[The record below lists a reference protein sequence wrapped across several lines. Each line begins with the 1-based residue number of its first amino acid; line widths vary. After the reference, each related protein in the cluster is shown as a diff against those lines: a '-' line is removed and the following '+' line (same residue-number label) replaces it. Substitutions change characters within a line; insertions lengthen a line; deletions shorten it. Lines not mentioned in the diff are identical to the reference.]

1 MTIAVDLGRK
11 ATKTNKDTIT
21 NIEVIR
27 QNVFSHARVMVI
39 GVSSD
44 LKKGICTY
52 AILKHLY
59 IAKISCAGPNVSE
72 ISLLC

>member
-1 MTIAVDLGRK
+1 M
-11 ATKTNKDTIT
+11 
-21 NIEVIR
+21 
-27 QNVFSHARVMVI
+27 FSHAKVMVI

-59 IAKISCAGPNVSE
+59 IAKISCAGPNVSVYHYCVKV
-72 ISLLC
+72 ISMYFYISDGEGFS

>member
-1 MTIAVDLGRK
+1 M
-11 ATKTNKDTIT
+11 
-21 NIEVIR
+21 
-27 QNVFSHARVMVI
+27 FSHARVMVI

-59 IAKISCAGPNVSE
+59 TAKISCGGSNVSE
-72 ISLLC
+72 VS

>member
-1 MTIAVDLGRK
+1 M
-11 ATKTNKDTIT
+11 
-21 NIEVIR
+21 
-27 QNVFSHARVMVI
+27 FSHARVMVI

-44 LKKGICTY
+44 LKKDICSY

>member
-1 MTIAVDLGRK
+1 M
-11 ATKTNKDTIT
+11 
-21 NIEVIR
+21 
-27 QNVFSHARVMVI
+27 FSHARVMVI

-59 IAKISCAGPNVSE
+59 IAKISCAGPNVFE
-72 ISLLC
+72 ISLLCYSDIHVFLHFRRRRLLIKYQSQWFREK